1 MPILL
6 GLLGLEQKWRL
17 DRLANLE
24 AERRAAKLPE
34 TAHKQESKLSRY
46 LEREL
51 LVAYNDLL
59 AALLSHK
66 TDSADKKKQFVARV
80 S

>member
-1 MPILL
+1 MPIPL
-6 GLLGLEQKWRL
+6 GLLGLKQEWRL
-17 DRLANLE
+17 DRLANFE
-24 AERRAAKLPE
+24 AEWQAAELPE
-34 TAHKQESKLSRY
+34 TAHRQGSKLSRY

-59 AALLSHK
+59 AALLSNK
-66 TDSADKKKQFVARV
+66 TDSADKKKQFVEQV